1 MPSVRSARMLPL
13 ALLLVAC
20 GHKAADAAPPEPP
33 VAAPEP
39 AAPEQPAQPEPEPD
53 APAPAPVD
61 PNAAQQVTFADD
73 ADPEPTTMVQS
84 APKRPPIPRF
94 KLFGTRENDGPK

>member
-1 MPSVRSARMLPL
+1 MLPL
-13 ALLLVAC
+13 ALLLAAC
-20 GHKAADAAPPEPP
+20 GHKAADAAPPAPPEP

-39 AAPEQPAQPEPEPD
+39 AAPEE
-53 APAPAPVD
+53 PAPAEPADAAPAD

-94 KLFGTRENDGPK
+94 KLFGTRETDGPN